1 MKNVYLAQIPFGVQE
16 KMPVYYPYSSGL
28 LWSYAQQFQEIN
40 QHYQLKDILFL
51 REDPDEVVERLEN
64 PDVIGLSC
72 YVWNMRYN
80 AVIAKK
86 IKSKFPLCKI
96 IVGGPHVSAND
107 VDLFKKHSYYDVA
120 VFSEGELLFKEV
132 LENLYDE
139 QKLQEVPGIGI
150 NQNGY
155 MHKTGMGKRTEKL
168 DDIPSPYLLGL
179 FDGMKEHCESKGIV
193 VNALFE
199 SNRGCPYSCTFCD
212 WGNGVLGKVKKFDLR
227 RVKKELLWYAKNK
240 IEYILNCDANWG
252 IFADRDL
259 ELTQFMCKL
268 KRRYGYP
275 KIFDTNWAKH
285 SSNKIVDMAK
295 LFLEQDMLKRF
306 TASIQS
312 SNPDSLKAIKRKNL
326 PDEKA
331 AAIIDYATE
340 MNIHT
345 NVELIIGLPLDT
357 YEDFRDTFM
366 SYMLSGAYPS
376 VGVLTILPSSEMA
389 NPEYRKKYGM
399 KTQLNM
405 KKMTHVDEEDELVIE
420 TSTMSKDQTEKLIL
434 FCWFVAQWH
443 FQGYTNIIAE
453 FFVKKY
459 KTSLNVFYENLID
472 LMCVEKQTMPN
483 KVIHPYKN
491 HIDKQITAELDLGA
505 QNLPFHQLIGHDKR
519 FETYD
524 GLKEIV
530 KEMLPVEDL
539 IYLDDLLHLQE
550 ASQFSL
556 YRSQESYINLS
567 CSLHEYIYSN
577 QILEQGNFCYKIIQ
591 DKTVPRN
598 YGEYMIHNR
607 WSNKWKNQI
616 ESYNRNLHSNKYFA
630 NNNLIPA

>member
-16 KMPVYYPYSSGL
+16 KMPVYFPYSAGL
-28 LWSYAQQFQEIN
+28 LWSYAQQFKEIN
-40 QHYQLKDILFL
+40 QYYRLKDIIFL
-51 REDPDEVVERLEN
+51 REDPDEVVAKLEN
-64 PDVIGLSC
+64 PDVFGLSC

-80 AVIAKK
+80 AVIAQKVK
-86 IKSKFPLCKI
+86 TKFPQCKI

-107 VDLFKKHSYYDVA
+107 VDLFKKHSYYDIA
-120 VFSEGELLFKEV
+120 VFSEGELLFKDV
-132 LENLYDE
+132 LENLHDDE
-139 QKLQEVPGIGI
+139 KLLEVKGIGI
-150 NQNGY
+150 NHNGH

-179 FDGMKEHCESKGIV
+179 FDGMKEQCEHKGIV
-193 VNALFE
+193 INALFE

-212 WGNGVLGKVKKFDLR
+212 WGNGVLGKVKKYDLR

-399 KTQLNM
+399 KTQLNT

-420 TSTMSKDQTEKLIL
+420 TSTMPKEQTEKLIL

-443 FQGYTNIIAE
+443 FQGYTNIIAD

-459 KTSLNVFYENLID
+459 NTSLNSFYETLID

-483 KVIHPYKN
+483 KVISPYKN
-491 HIDKQITAELDLGA
+491 HIDKQITAQLDLGA
-505 QNLPFHQLIGHDKR
+505 QNLPFHQLIGHDQR
-519 FETYD
+519 FKTYA

-530 KEMLPVEDL
+530 KQMLPVEDCV
-539 IYLDDLLHLQE
+539 YLDDLLRLQE

-556 YRSQESYINLS
+556 YRSQEFYINLN
-567 CSLHEYIYSN
+567 CSIYQYIYSN
-577 QILEQGNFCYKIIQ
+577 QILEQGNFCYKILQ

-607 WSNKWKNQI
+607 WSGKWKNQI
-616 ESYNRNLHSNKYFA
+616 ESYSHTLRSNKNFA
-630 NNNLIPA
+630 NKNLIPA